1 MFKKENKE
9 NNINLQD
16 LKEILDESV
25 NETITKIESKI
36 SEENKT
42 DDLKLMFFSLQ
53 NKVAIMEYKTL
64 LEEKLG
70 LRKEK

>member
-36 SEENKT
+36 DEENKK

>member
-9 NNINLQD
+9 NNINIQD

-25 NETITKIESKI
+25 DKTIAKIESHI
-36 SEENKT
+36 SEEK
-42 DDLKLMFFSLQ
+42 DDLSLMIFSLQ
-53 NKVAIMEYKTL
+53 NRMAIMEYKR
-64 LEEKLG
+64 EIEQKLG